1 MSSIRYQPHIDGLRA
16 VAVILVILHHL
27 GDWVGMQGGYVGVD
41 VFFVISGFLITSILK
56 EELDS
61 QCFSF
66 RGFYRRRVIRL
77 APAYFTVLIA
87 TSLAAL
93 IWMLPAEL
101 IAYAKS
107 AAASSLFLANFYMWR
122 EVGGYFGA
130 ASETTPLL
138 HLWSLAV
145 EEQFYL
151 FWPFVLLLG
160 HRYIG
165 LRWMPWLAVG
175 FSVAGALISQWGVV
189 RFPAASYYLLPTRF
203 YELSVG
209 AALAYFPA
217 TRSVAW
223 GGLFAAAGG
232 LAMILCGALSYGK
245 ETLFPG
251 YAGLVPVL
259 GTALLLRYGAAS
271 GLFSVFLSAPMPVML
286 GRISYPAYLWH
297 WPIIAYFDLNEVKI
311 SVLVGF
317 IVLFASF
324 SLAWLTY
331 RYIELPTRRY
341 LVVPAW
347 KVITVG
353 AVLPIVATVAVSV
366 GVVSMKGLPGRFPES
381 LNMKSAALMAYPN
394 KERGRCNEGPPSVPL
409 PPDDCVLGRP
419 GGKVDFLL
427 VGDSHANHFTGFL
440 DELGKAA
447 QERGYDM
454 TRSQTAFLPDVDFW
468 TPREGKPEYH
478 RNFKPR
484 NIYISALLRREKYR
498 YVVLAGSWNGYFNA
512 GNFIKLGHLEGKE
525 AFKKGMRA
533 AIKEASSAAQKVL
546 VLQTVPGLPAGLY
559 DCSLRNARFG
569 LSNDCSLA
577 MDLYKIQVAEVNK
590 FFEELKKEF
599 PEVIWV
605 DPALIMCETDR
616 CLTEIDG
623 LPLYKDGGHLND
635 AGSRLL
641 ASKWI
646 QKFGNPLNA
655 IQ

>member
-27 GDWVGMQGGYVGVD
+27 GGWLGMQGGYVGVD
-41 VFFVISGFLITSILK
+41 VFFVISGFLITSIVK
-56 EELDS
+56 MEIDT
-61 QCFSF
+61 QCFSLG
-66 RGFYRRRVIRL
+66 GFYRRRVIRL

-87 TSLAAL
+87 TSVAAL

-101 IAYAKS
+101 IAYAQS
-107 AAASSLFLANFYMWR
+107 AAASSLFLANFHMWR
-122 EVGGYFGA
+122 DVGGYFGA
-130 ASETTPLL
+130 AAETTPLL

-151 FWPFVLLLG
+151 FWPLILLLG
-160 HRYIG
+160 HKWVG
-165 LRWMPWLAVG
+165 LRWLPWLVLGGTA
-175 FSVAGALISQWGVV
+175 AGVVISQWGVV
-189 RFPAASYYLLPTRF
+189 RFPGASYYLIPTRF
-203 YELSVG
+203 YELSAG
-209 AALAYFPA
+209 AALAYLPA
-217 TRSVAW
+217 ARLGRVAS
-223 GGLFAAAGG
+223 GFAAACG
-232 LAMILCGALSYGK
+232 LAMILYSALSYSK

-251 YAGLVPVL
+251 YAGLAPVL
-259 GTALLLRYGAAS
+259 GAVILLRYGANA
-271 GLFSVFLSAPMPVML
+271 GVFCAILSAPLPVLL

-297 WPIIAYFDLNEVKI
+297 WPIIALLHLNEVP
-311 SVLVGF
+311 VTLPVGTAVMF
-317 IVLFASF
+317 VTFA
-324 SLAWLTY
+324 LAWLTHCGV
-331 RYIELPTRRY
+331 ELPARKY
-341 LVVPAW
+341 SHVPARQ
-347 KVITVG
+347 VVTVG
-353 AVLPIVATVAVSV
+353 AVLPIAASVAVSM
-366 GVVSMKGLPGRFPES
+366 GVIAMQGLPERFPES
-381 LNMKSAALMAYPN
+381 LAIKSAALLSYPS
-394 KERGRCNEGPPSVPL
+394 KVRGRCNEGPASAPL

-419 GGKVDFLL
+419 DGKVNFLL
-427 VGDSHANHFTGFL
+427 VGDSHANHFTGFM

-447 QERGYDM
+447 QQRGYDM

-484 NIYISALLRREKYR
+484 NIYISALLRREKYSF
-498 YVVLAGSWNGYFNA
+498 VVLAGSWNGYFNA
-512 GNFIKLGHLEGKE
+512 GSYIKLGHLEGKE
-525 AFKKGMRA
+525 AFKDGMRE

-546 VLQTVPGLPAGLY
+546 VLQTVPSLPAGLH
-559 DCSLRNARFG
+559 DCSLRNARFE

-577 MDLYKIQVAEVNK
+577 IDLYKSQVAEINK

-605 DPALIMCETDR
+605 DPALIMCEMDK

-635 AGSRLL
+635 SGSRLL
-641 ASKWI
+641 ASKWM